1 MKPTFLPVHY
11 LVRTEDERMG
21 FIISS
26 VEAGMPLAEMCPAYV
41 VCPAVILAPLT
52 GLSLWQNEIYS
63 HSFELWKGLKQHF
76 IRGTFVS
83 TRFLISVPNV
93 EQLLS

>member
-41 VCPAVILAPLT
+41 VLPGSNFSSVDR
-52 GLSLWQNEIYS
+52 
-63 HSFELWKGLKQHF
+63 FE
-76 IRGTFVS
+76 S
-83 TRFLISVPNV
+83 MA
-93 EQLLS
+93 E